1 MSLDLTSEINEMISE
16 RNMSEEQVLSLIVDM
31 IKSAYKRKY
40 GTDENCLIEFDDDN
54 RVMHVYQL
62 RTVVDEDN
70 WYSETAE
77 MPLEDA
83 NALGTGEYVIGE
95 QVRVPLD
102 PKTFES
108 SSVQSAKQRS
118 QQIVKD
124 YYNDKVYADAKR
136 KEGKLIYGEIK
147 SKRNNGD
154 FGVNLNL
161 EIEAL
166 FPVRAQSPR
175 ETYSIQSKYKFLV
188 EKVEKADSQN
198 DPKLQDRNGRRG
210 KGARG
215 VRIYL
220 TRASKD
226 FVKSLVESEVPE
238 ISSGDVEIKAIARQ
252 AGQRTKIAV
261 DTRRTDIDPVGAVV
275 GAKGSRILTVM
286 TECEGEK
293 IDVIR
298 YSEDPLAF
306 VANALIPAQVQR
318 VVTIDPTSRHIVAI
332 VDDSQLGIAIG
343 QGGVNVKLA
352 KALCDYNIEVKTPA
366 QFAEMEETQNI
377 YANVENLFS
386 NDEEVE
392 EVAVEGDLTPE
403 EEAEAE
409 YRDLSNDQ
417 LGIDPDDTPISDIG
431 LEHALVLKLQDR
443 DIWSIEEFFDYADEE
458 LIELGFTAEEIDE
471 VRNSVEIE
479 EEDESFECPNCGA
492 ELPAGTTVCP
502 KCGVEFEFE

>member
-1 MSLDLTSEINEMISE
+1 MSLDLTQEINEMISE

-31 IKSAYKRKY
+31 IKSAYKRKF
-40 GTDENCLIEFDDDN
+40 GTDENCLVEFDPTG
-54 RVMHVYQL
+54 RKMSVYQL

-70 WYSETAE
+70 WYSENTE
-77 MPLEDA
+77 IPLEDA
-83 NALGTGEYVIGE
+83 NALGIGE
-95 QVRVPLD
+95 FEIGEKVRIPLD

-108 SSVQSAKQRS
+108 ASVQSAKQRS

-154 FGVNLNL
+154 YGVNLNL

-198 DPKLQDRNGRRG
+198 DPRQNEKGRKG

-226 FVKSLVESEVPE
+226 FVKALIESEVPE
-238 ISSGDVEIKAIARQ
+238 ISSGDVEIRSIARQ
-252 AGQRTKIAV
+252 AGSRTKVAV
-261 DTRRTDIDPVGAVV
+261 DTRRSDIDPVGAVV
-275 GAKGSRILTVM
+275 GAKGSRIQTVM
-286 TECEGEK
+286 NECDGEK

-298 YSEDPLAF
+298 YSDDPLAY

-318 VVTIDPTSRHIVAI
+318 VVTIDPASRHIVAI

-352 KALCDYNIEVKTPA
+352 KALCDYNIEVKTPQ
-366 QFAEMEETQNI
+366 QFAEMEETQRI
-377 YANVENLFS
+377 YENVENLFS
-386 NDEEVE
+386 DEAGTEDAEQEVGE
-392 EVAVEGDLTPE
+392 I
-403 EEAEAE
+403 
-409 YRDLSNDQ
+409 SNDK
-417 LGIDPDDTPISDIG
+417 LGIAPDDTPISDIG
-431 LEHALVLKLQDR
+431 LDRKLVKKLQER
-443 DIWSIEEFFDYADEE
+443 DIWSIEEFFEYGDDE
-458 LIELGFTAEEIDE
+458 LKELGFTEE
-471 VRNSVEIE
+471 EIE
-479 EEDESFECPNCGA
+479 EVRSSVDIEEEEDGSFECPNCHTI
-492 ELPAGTTVCP
+492 LQAGTLVCP
-502 KCGVEFEFE
+502 NCGVEFEFE